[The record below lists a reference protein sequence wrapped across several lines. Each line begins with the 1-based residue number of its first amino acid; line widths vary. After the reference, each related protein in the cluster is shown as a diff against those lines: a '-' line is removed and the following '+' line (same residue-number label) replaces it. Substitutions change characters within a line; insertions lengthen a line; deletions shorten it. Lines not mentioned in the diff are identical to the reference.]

1 MTAIQMVGR
10 HSRRT
15 PRFMVRNERWIR
27 EVREKRP
34 LWTEWAK
41 EDWTEDLPE
50 EEQARR
56 TTRGEPGDAEDEWTS
71 AYSAI

>member
-1 MTAIQMVGR
+1 MTAISMVVR

-15 PRFMVRNERWIR
+15 PRFMARNERWIR

-34 LWTEWAK
+34 LWTEWVK
-41 EDWTEDLPE
+41 EDWAEDGS

-56 TTRGEPGDAEDEWTS
+56 ATREEPGDAEGEWTS